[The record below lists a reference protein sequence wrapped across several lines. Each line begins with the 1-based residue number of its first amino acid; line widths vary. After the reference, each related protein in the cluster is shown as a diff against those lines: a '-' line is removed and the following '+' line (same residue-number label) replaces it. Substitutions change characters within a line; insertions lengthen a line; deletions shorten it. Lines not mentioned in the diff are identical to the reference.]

1 MKKEKVL
8 IQDLFEL
15 KFIRSVRIKPDDNK
29 FLYIVEGIDKKDD
42 KYYSKIYE
50 YDFKSKESKQLIH
63 KKGKYF
69 NVNYSP
75 NGKWI
80 SFISNRDK
88 KMKLYIMPSDGGEAE
103 EIEFKEFYLVNY
115 LWGKDEKNLL
125 LTLTKK
131 SKEEK
136 DLEKAK
142 KPEKKTPAVRIIDSL
157 SYKCDGKGFL
167 TSNKPQLYIYNIK
180 KGKIDKQLTKKKNGI
195 LEGVLSNDS
204 KYIYYTVFEKKDW
217 EQNTNY
223 IGIYKLN
230 IKSGKEEKIDV
241 EKGSKFALSISNDG
255 KYLSYLGNTRV
266 DDYTGTVNYK
276 PFVIDLLNNSVEEIL
291 KNSDLMC
298 IDMTVDDSGESFDST
313 SLKWSVRNELL
324 FFVSDKG
331 SCHIYCLNVSNG
343 KIQKIFG
350 GTGKSITFD
359 KSKTHTIYAL
369 SNAVHPGRIIID
381 PGKKGETEI
390 DPNKKYIKSHYISKP
405 EPFRWKGYKK
415 DIINGWILKPYGQ
428 IKGKKYPL
436 IVEIHGGPHAQYGN
450 SFFHEFQVLSSKG
463 YVIFYS
469 NPHGSSGYGE
479 IFAKSLVARWGVPDT
494 EDILNAIKIIKNYD
508 YIDGN
513 RIGVTGGSYGGF
525 MTNWLIGHTDIFKAA
540 VTQRSVTNLV
550 SFFGSSDGG
559 YYFKH
564 EFKTTFWENIEYYL
578 KYSPI
583 SYVKNIKTP
592 LLIIHSENDLRAPI
606 EQAEQ
611 LFVALKMLKR
621 KVRFAR
627 FPEESHG
634 LSRIGTPS
642 RRIKRIELIVDWFNK
657 FL

>member
-29 FLYIVEGIDKKDD
+29 FLYIVERMDKKDD

-50 YDFKSKESKQLIH
+50 YDFKSKESKQLVH

-80 SFISNRDK
+80 SFISDRDK
-88 KMKLYIMPSDGGEAE
+88 KMKLYIMPSDGGEAD
-103 EIEFKEFYLVNY
+103 EIEFKEFYLSNY
-115 LWGKDEKNLL
+115 LWGKDENNLL

-131 SKEEK
+131 SKDEK

-142 KPEKKTPAVRIIDSL
+142 NPEKKTPKVHIIDSL
-157 SYKCDGKGFL
+157 SYRYDGRGYLPF
-167 TSNKPQLYIYNIK
+167 NKPQLYIYDIA

-195 LEGVLSNDS
+195 LEGVLANDS
-204 KYIYYTVFEKKDW
+204 KYVYYTVFDKKEW
-217 EQNTNY
+217 EINTNY

-230 IKSGKEEKIDV
+230 IKSGKEKKIDI
-241 EKGSKFALSISNDG
+241 KDGPKHLMSISPDG
-255 KYLSYLGNTRV
+255 NYLAYLGHTKT
-266 DDYTGTVNYK
+266 DDYTSVNRK
-276 PFVIDLLNNSVEEIL
+276 PFILNLSKNSVNEIL
-291 KNSDLMC
+291 KDDDLMC
-298 IDMTVDDSGESFDST
+298 YDTVIDDSGANIESF
-313 SLKWSVRNELL
+313 LFKWSGKNELL
-324 FFVSDKG
+324 FSISSKGNNNIYSWNVENDK
-331 SCHIYCLNVSNG
+331 IE
-343 KIQKIFG
+343 KIFKG
-350 GTGKSITFD
+350 EGRALTFD
-359 KSKTHTIYAL
+359 RSKTHTIYAL

-390 DPNKKYIKSHYISKP
+390 DPNKEYVKSHYISKP

-415 DIINGWILKPYGQ
+415 DIVNGWILKPYGQ

-479 IFAKSLVARWGVPDT
+479 KFAKSLVAQWGMPDT
-494 EDILNAIKIIKNYD
+494 EDILNALKIIKDYD
-508 YIDGN
+508 YIDEN
-513 RIGVTGGSYGGF
+513 RIGITGGSYGGF

-550 SFFGSSDGG
+550 SFFGSSDAG

-578 KYSPI
+578 KHSPI

-621 KVRFAR
+621 KVKFAR

-642 RRIKRIELIVDWFNK
+642 RRIKRIELIIDWFNK
-657 FL
+657 YL